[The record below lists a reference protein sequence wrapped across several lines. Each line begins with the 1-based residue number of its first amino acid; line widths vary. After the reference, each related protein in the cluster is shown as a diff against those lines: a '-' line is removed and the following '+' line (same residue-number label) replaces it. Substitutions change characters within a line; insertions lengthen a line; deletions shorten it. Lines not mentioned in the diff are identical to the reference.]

1 MTPLGSAGP
10 PRNPVRFPCSQSQKP
25 NPAGVASADAWTVL
39 ASTLRVRRGQPRRSG
54 FSGGCAGPR
63 FEPARLLA
71 ADAPGA
77 GRIKMAQV
85 HLSSSLLR
93 APGLRGLVVKGSG
106 TTYPEPRTIQPPATA
121 HFFGSKGD
129 RVTRNCDTG
138 APTADQD

>member
-1 MTPLGSAGP
+1 MDRTREHTTRQTRSTPK
-10 PRNPVRFPCSQSQKP
+10 VRLLDF
-25 NPAGVASADAWTVL
+25 G
-39 ASTLRVRRGQPRRSG
+39 
-54 FSGGCAGPR
+54 GGCGPR

-121 HFFGSKGD
+121 HLLGSMSEC
-129 RVTRNCDTG
+129 VTGICDTG
-138 APTADQD
+138 APPADQNGPR